1 MNQSIHMTFHDNGSV
16 ATQCIKIDGEY
27 HGIMELYDQE
37 QHHIGYRVYSDGER
51 IDTRIA
57 GTHTLFDDEGHAML
71 TAKYVVDDFGIITC
85 HTLLHE
91 GMQLYVENIESMDV
105 DL

>member
-1 MNQSIHMTFHDNGSV
+1 MNQSIHMTFHDNGAV
-16 ATQCIKIDGEY
+16 ATQCIKINGAYE
-27 HGIMELYDQE
+27 GIMELYDQG
-37 QHHIGYRVYSDGER
+37 QKHVGYRIYSDGER

-57 GTHTLFDDEGHAML
+57 GTHTLFDDDGHAML
-71 TAKYVVDDFGIITC
+71 SAKYVVDDFGGITC